1 MAYLTPLVD
10 LFAVLLFLATIR
22 TIRDY
27 QRRGGLPYPP
37 GPRPLP
43 IIGNLLD
50 IPKEFSWL
58 AYTRFSKTHGDILAL
73 HVFGQVIVVVN
84 TAKVAKDPLERR
96 GDICSDRPPIP
107 FYEMAGW
114 HWVLPAAR
122 GDHGWRQGRR
132 LLDRGLGPG
141 ATASYRPM
149 LQARSHDLLSRLLAD
164 PHRWETHIELSGEF
178 ILAMTY
184 GYQAQDRDDRMIDNA
199 RKLSKFASEKTLPG
213 ALLVNH
219 IPLLRRIPEWLPWFS
234 YKPLARVGHDLGNR
248 VLYPP
253 IQFVKESILDGTAL
267 PSLAL
272 ENLQEVEDLGL
283 SGPDRDKAEE
293 MIAGAVGSIYAAG
306 ADTTVAAMKSL
317 FVAMLLYPDVQKK
330 AQDEI
335 DSVIG
340 RDQLP
345 TFDDRPRL
353 PFIDA
358 VCKEVLRWR
367 PVAPIAMPHAA
378 TKDDVYAGFFI
389 PKGERFGNSW
399 AILHDSAL
407 YPEPDVF
414 KPERLLNSDGTLRD
428 DPILLSAFG
437 FGKRIC
443 PGRHIVDAALFISVA
458 SLFSAFDIERGR
470 GDGGGV
476 PDYTYTGA
484 IISCPIPFSCSFIPR
499 DEKAREL
506 ILADTMAR

>member
-1 MAYLTPLVD
+1 MP
-10 LFAVLLFLATIR
+10 FAQNDPR
-22 TIRDY
+22 T
-27 QRRGGLPYPP
+27 
-37 GPRPLP
+37 
-43 IIGNLLD
+43 
-50 IPKEFSWL
+50 
-58 AYTRFSKTHGDILAL
+58 T
-73 HVFGQVIVVVN
+73 
-84 TAKVAKDPLERR
+84 
-96 GDICSDRPPIP
+96 
-107 FYEMAGW
+107 
-114 HWVLPAAR
+114 
-122 GDHGWRQGRR
+122 
-132 LLDRGLGPG
+132 
-141 ATASYRPM
+141 
-149 LQARSHDLLSRLLAD
+149 LQL
-164 PHRWETHIELSGEF
+164 
-178 ILAMTY
+178 
-184 GYQAQDRDDRMIDNA
+184 N
-199 RKLSKFASEKTLPG
+199 
-213 ALLVNH
+213 
-219 IPLLRRIPEWLPWFS
+219 
-234 YKPLARVGHDLGNR
+234 
-248 VLYPP
+248 
-253 IQFVKESILDGTAL
+253 GTAL

-272 ENLQEVEDLGL
+272 ENLQEVDDLGL

-293 MIAGAVGSIYAAG
+293 MIAGALGSIYAAG

-330 AQDEI
+330 AQNEI

-389 PKGERFGNSW
+389 PKGSLIVGNSW

-414 KPERLLNSDGTLRD
+414 KPERFLNSDGTLRD

-458 SLFSAFDIERGR
+458 SLFSVFNIERGR

-476 PDYTYTGA
+476 SDYTYTGA
-484 IISCPIPFSCSFIPR
+484 IISCPNPFPCSFIPR